1 MLNRWRHRTGS
12 PGSFVWWKVLTN
24 NTTTKLWKPQLYY
37 FIDFSE
43 KVVKEISSPKKFDKS
58 FSPKWSIPAF
68 MEWLDGAEW
77 FRRITRWQ
85 AAKNHPSASISR
97 GASGGDLPSSAWR
110 RWDKLSWCTSTRG
123 KALRRC
129 DRSVQYSRREKM
141 PQIVEKLLNG
151 TIDYGV
157 HPPITNFLLFECRTK
172 IDSSGKILLL
182 HPPWFRRLT
191 AHFSPKKKRENPGE
205 QGLLGISNNP
215 TMDLCFSWWEEV
227 SKWILWF
234 R

>member
-1 MLNRWRHRTGS
+1 
-12 PGSFVWWKVLTN
+12 
-24 NTTTKLWKPQLYY
+24 
-37 FIDFSE
+37 
-43 KVVKEISSPKKFDKS
+43 
-58 FSPKWSIPAF
+58 

-191 AHFSPKKKRENPGE
+191 AHFSPKKRERILVSKGFVVDFSGLTVRWPTNFQRHPGE
-205 QGLLGISNNP
+205 HGLLGISNNP

-227 SKWILWF
+227 SNWILWF

>member
-1 MLNRWRHRTGS
+1 
-12 PGSFVWWKVLTN
+12 
-24 NTTTKLWKPQLYY
+24 
-37 FIDFSE
+37 
-43 KVVKEISSPKKFDKS
+43 
-58 FSPKWSIPAF
+58 

-157 HPPITNFLLFECRTK
+157 HPPITNFLLFGECRTK

-191 AHFSPKKKRENPGE
+191 AHFSPKKRERILVSTGFSAFQTIQQWTCVFPGE
-205 QGLLGISNNP
+205 KKFPSEYFDSDKYLHGSEKRLRLALPSICPSTSLFIQ
-215 TMDLCFSWWEEV
+215 
-227 SKWILWF
+227 F
-234 R
+234 REDE